1 MGVFFCF
8 VRLLV
13 FNLGEVMRKGVR
25 ESYGFGDLLVLGFFR
40 GGIGVYGGSK

>member
-25 ESYGFGDLLVLGFFR
+25 ESYRGLEICWFWVFLGE
-40 GGIGVYGGSK
+40 G